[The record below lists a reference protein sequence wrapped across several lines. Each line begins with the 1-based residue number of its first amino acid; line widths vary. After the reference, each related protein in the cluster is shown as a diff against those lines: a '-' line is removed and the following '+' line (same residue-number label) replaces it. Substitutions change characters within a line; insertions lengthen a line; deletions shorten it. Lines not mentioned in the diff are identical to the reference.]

1 MNCVT
6 VVTMP
11 IAQVKRTRMKRPGHY
26 VSVFMRYVYE
36 GERGVYMGEVAEA

>member
-11 IAQVKRTRMKRPGHY
+11 MAQVKRTRMKRPVTH
-26 VSVFMRYVYE
+26 VRKSFEMRLE
-36 GERGVYMGEVAEA
+36 GAYMGGGVEA